1 MTDTPKRRPGRPRT
15 VPASPPKE
23 MDEAAMQVLSEELRR
38 TFAENFRKAR
48 QAAGLTQ
55 RAIFEI
61 TGVDAASVSRIE
73 GAAWN
78 LSLDTVAR
86 LSAAVGVEP
95 VQLLTRAC
103 PPERK
108 G

>member
-1 MTDTPKRRPGRPRT
+1 
-15 VPASPPKE
+15 
-23 MDEAAMQVLSEELRR
+23 MQVLSEGLRR

-48 QAAGLTQ
+48 VAAGLTQ
-55 RAIFEI
+55 RAVFEI

-73 GAAWN
+73 RATWN

-86 LSAAVGVEP
+86 LAAAVGMQP
-95 VQLLTRAC
+95 HQLLTPKP
-103 PPERK
+103 PPERE

>member
-1 MTDTPKRRPGRPRT
+1 
-15 VPASPPKE
+15 
-23 MDEAAMQVLSEELRR
+23 MQMLSEDLRR
-38 TFAENFRKAR
+38 TFAENFRTAR
-48 QAAGLTQ
+48 RAAGLTQ

-73 GAAWN
+73 KASWN

-86 LSAAVGVEP
+86 LARAVRVQP
-95 VQLLTRAC
+95 HQLLTPPY
-103 PPERK
+103 PPERE